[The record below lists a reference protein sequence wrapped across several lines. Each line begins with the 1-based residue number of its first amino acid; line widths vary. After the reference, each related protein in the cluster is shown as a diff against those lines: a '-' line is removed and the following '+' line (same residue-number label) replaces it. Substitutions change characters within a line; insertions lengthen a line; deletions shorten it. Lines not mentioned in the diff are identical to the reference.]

1 MGQEEWG
8 HKQLF
13 TDPLPPSSNRDKIH
27 FSRGELINTLWPL
40 LILSGR
46 DLGWIQFS
54 FNIIFCKLPKVKD
67 NDAKNA
73 TNATNCVET
82 ETQKWT
88 WDMGQK
94 KFDPSPHKNM
104 SPFWWA
110 KKRGFFLPPSLPYG
124 PMSPSQQFFF
134 FECFP
139 NTFQYQKNM
148 SNWKDKVLN

>member
-27 FSRGELINTLWPL
+27 FSRGELVNTLWPL

-54 FNIIFCKLPKVKD
+54 FNIVFCKLPKVKD
-67 NDAKNA
+67 NASR
-73 TNATNCVET
+73 NATNCVET

-94 KFDPSPHKNM
+94 NLTPPPLRICPLFDEL
-104 SPFWWA
+104 
-110 KKRGFFLPPSLPYG
+110 KKGIFLPPP
-124 PMSPSQQFFF
+124 PSCMDQGLLLSKFFF
-134 FECFP
+134 LKASLNGQRVSLKRC
-139 NTFQYQKNM
+139 
-148 SNWKDKVLN
+148 SNRIDLKGF

>member
-1 MGQEEWG
+1 M
-8 HKQLF
+8 F

-27 FSRGELINTLWPL
+27 FSRVELVNTLWPL

-54 FNIIFCKLPKVKD
+54 FNIVFCKLPKVKD
-67 NDAKNA
+67 NASR
-73 TNATNCVET
+73 NATNCVET

-94 KFDPSPHKNM
+94 KFDPSLHKNM

-110 KKRGFFLPPSLPYG
+110 KKKGIFFTPLPPIWTTNVSFSAIFFLKASLTSVTNRETMTGTPSFIG
-124 PMSPSQQFFF
+124 IDVWT
-134 FECFP
+134 EI
-139 NTFQYQKNM
+139 K
-148 SNWKDKVLN
+148 